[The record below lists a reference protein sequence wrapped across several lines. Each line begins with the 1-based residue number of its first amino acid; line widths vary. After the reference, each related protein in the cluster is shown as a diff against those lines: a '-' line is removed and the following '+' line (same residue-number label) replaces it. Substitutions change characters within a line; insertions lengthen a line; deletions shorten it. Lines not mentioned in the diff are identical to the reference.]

1 MKTMRNTVFLCGAVL
16 VANTSY
22 GASASGPVPSS
33 LAVENQ
39 AMFDRMQKELKYS
52 EQEIANLKKVFSS
65 SPFIGQGN
73 PDVTKHPATR
83 EQCHEKLKQAAVDYA
98 NPEFEKICG
107 SKYMAPLYN
116 ASKGE
121 KPADAMACI
130 DQFEFPNVPCDYPV
144 VWVRAKE
151 AQEIC
156 ASVGKRMCDAH
167 EWEGACD
174 GALTPPEYDFTAV
187 KGLGDSDAVKKLRYS
202 HNQKH
207 SPQKRW
213 AFGPEDKKG
222 ICGMASTKDANCN
235 GGNWKNCGSNTY
247 PAGMFPECKSPLDV
261 YDQHGNAA
269 EHMNL
274 PLAEDQMTS
283 NGSKKL
289 GVTEMKGSWFIFDK
303 FKAHPD
309 WCRWRAPFWHGD
321 RVMSPNSHHN
331 YHLGFRCCKTLS
343 GR

>member
-1 MKTMRNTVFLCGAVL
+1 MKLLFLLLSGFGSSFFVS
-16 VANTSY
+16 VAQAS
-22 GASASGPVPSS
+22 SASGPVPAA
-33 LAVENQ
+33 LALENQ
-39 AMFDRMQKELKYS
+39 AMFDRMKTDLKYS
-52 EQEIANLKKVFSS
+52 DKEMSDLKKVLSS

-73 PDVTKHPATR
+73 PEVTKHAATR
-83 EQCHEKLKQAAVDYA
+83 EQCQEKIKKAGVVYE
-98 NPEFEKICG
+98 NPEFERICG
-107 SKYMAPLYN
+107 SRYMAPLYDL
-116 ASKGE
+116 SKGE
-121 KPADAMACI
+121 KPTDAKACI

-156 ASVGKRMCDAH
+156 AAVGKRMCDAH

-174 GALTPPEYDFTAV
+174 GALTPPDYDFAAI
-187 KGLGDSDAVKKLRYS
+187 KSLGDNDAVKKLRYT
-202 HNQKH
+202 HNQKQASH
-207 SPQKRW
+207 KRW

-222 ICGMASTKDANCN
+222 ICAMSSTKDANCN

-247 PAGMFPECKSPLDV
+247 PAGMFPECKSPLEV
-261 YDQHGNAA
+261 FDQHGNAA

-283 NGSKKL
+283 RGSSKL

-331 YHLGFRCCKTLS
+331 YHLGFRCCKTLP
-343 GR
+343 